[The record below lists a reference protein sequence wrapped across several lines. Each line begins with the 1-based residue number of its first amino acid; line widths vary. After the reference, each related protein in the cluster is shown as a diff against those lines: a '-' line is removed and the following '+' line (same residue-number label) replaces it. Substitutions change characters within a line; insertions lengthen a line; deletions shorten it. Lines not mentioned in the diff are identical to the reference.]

1 MSQET
6 MGNAVNWLRRG
17 LLVPLVAACMMLPE
31 MMMPAAASAAKIAVT
46 VDVSQQRMYVA
57 IGGRPTYKWAVSTGR
72 AGYRTPTGSYRPF
85 RLERDWHST
94 VYENA
99 PMPYSIFF
107 TSGGDAIHGTYE
119 TRYLGRPV
127 SHGCVRLTPG
137 NARTLFSLVR
147 RYGLGNTLITVR
159 P

>member
-1 MSQET
+1 M
-6 MGNAVNWLRRG
+6 NWLWRG
-17 LLVPLVAACMMLPE
+17 LLVPLVAACVLLPDIV
-31 MMMPAAASAAKIAVT
+31 MPAAASAAKIAVT

-57 IGGRPTYKWAVSTGR
+57 VGGRPTYTWTVSTGR
-72 AGYRTPTGSYRPF
+72 AGYRTPTGSFKPF

-107 TSGGDAIHGTYE
+107 TRGGDAIHGTTE
-119 TRYLGRPV
+119 TRHLGRAV

-137 NARTLFSLVR
+137 NARTLFSLVS

-159 P
+159 W

>member
-1 MSQET
+1 MSRET
-6 MGNAVNWLRRG
+6 RQNAMKRRWRG
-17 LLVPLVAACMMLPE
+17 LLVPLVALCMMVPQA
-31 MMMPAAASAAKIAVT
+31 MTPATAAAKIAVT

-57 IGGRPTYKWAVSTGR
+57 VGGRPTYQWTVSTGR
-72 AGYRTPTGSYRPF
+72 PGYRTPTGSFRPF

-137 NARTLFSLVR
+137 NARTLFSLVS
-147 RYGLGNTLITVR
+147 RYGLSNTLVTVR

>member
-1 MSQET
+1 MAQENRQDV
-6 MGNAVNWLRRG
+6 MDRLWRG
-17 LLVPLVAACMMLPE
+17 LLVPLAAICMMAALPAT
-31 MMMPAAASAAKIAVT
+31 PAAAAKIAVT

-57 IGGRPTYKWAVSTGR
+57 IGGRPTYQWSVSTGR
-72 AGYRTPTGSYRPF
+72 PGFRTPTGSYRPF
-85 RLERDWHST
+85 RMERDWHST

-107 TSGGDAIHGTYE
+107 TTGGDAIHGTYE
-119 TRYLGRPV
+119 TRYLGRAV

-137 NARTLFSLVR
+137 HARTLFGLVTL
-147 RYGLGNTLITVR
+147 YGLSNTLVTVR